1 MTYLILISLFL
12 NPAYSLRF
20 NLLGLPA
27 NMLMAWI
34 ALVWLVFCYT
44 LKKKG
49 EIFTFASW
57 LKKQNIAVGFFFIAG
72 VVGLIKAGYDTGSL
86 GLFLVLFLQ
95 PLSLYFIAK
104 YTFEKSPASK
114 NFLIIALYLALSA
127 LGLYAIIQYFTGM
140 GLLPLFAG
148 NQQEP
153 RRALSIFGHPNF
165 YALWSAPLLGFL
177 IPDLGQKI
185 KSLNKNKFWLM
196 LWLIGAFGLLLSLS
210 RSGWIGLF
218 FALLT
223 YIFFAGNKKTRLLL
237 GALALVA
244 GLTVYANPFLKE
256 RLTAPLQG
264 EKSSTSRLTLWQSG
278 IAAIKES
285 PIFGLGLGGYAREYK
300 RIIQDQSLPNHN
312 YPHNIF
318 LNFWTETGILG
329 LFSVLIIIFS
339 AIYKGLTDHK
349 NLIGLSVAIFLIT
362 VLVQGQFDN
371 PYFKNDLAVVFW
383 LILSLI

>member
-1 MTYLILISLFL
+1 
-12 NPAYSLRF
+12 
-20 NLLGLPA
+20 
-27 NMLMAWI
+27 
-34 ALVWLVFCYT
+34 
-44 LKKKG
+44 
-49 EIFTFASW
+49 
-57 LKKQNIAVGFFFIAG
+57 
-72 VVGLIKAGYDTGSL
+72 
-86 GLFLVLFLQ
+86 
-95 PLSLYFIAK
+95 
-104 YTFEKSPASK
+104 
-114 NFLIIALYLALSA
+114 
-127 LGLYAIIQYFTGM
+127 
-140 GLLPLFAG
+140 
-148 NQQEP
+148 
-153 RRALSIFGHPNF
+153 
-165 YALWSAPLLGFL
+165 
-177 IPDLGQKI
+177 
-185 KSLNKNKFWLM
+185 M